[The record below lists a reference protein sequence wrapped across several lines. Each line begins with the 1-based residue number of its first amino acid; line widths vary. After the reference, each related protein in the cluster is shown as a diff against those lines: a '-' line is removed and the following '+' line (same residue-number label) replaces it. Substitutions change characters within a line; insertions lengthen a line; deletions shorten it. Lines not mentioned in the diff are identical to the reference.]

1 MKPYGSLFP
10 RTALAVAVALVAAAP
25 AMAQNTTAAIGGRV
39 TSPDGKPVAGATVVV
54 LHRESG
60 SSNTLT
66 TDADGRYSARGL
78 RVGGPY
84 VITVSKGADKSVN
97 DEVYLALAETTL
109 VDLRLGSAQVQLEQ
123 VVITG
128 SGANSKFSASSMG
141 SGTQIG
147 RAQLDAYASIQRN
160 LQDYVRNDPR
170 ISQTDK
176 ERGEISAAGQNS
188 RFNSITI
195 DGVRTND
202 TFGLEANNLPT
213 IKQPLSIDAI
223 QAVQVSLSNYDVTQQ
238 GYTGASINAVTKSGT
253 NEFKGSVYAV
263 YRDSNMAGD
272 RYNRQTGAYTA
283 PPPSTDN
290 TVGLAIGGPILKDK
304 LFFFANYEKLET
316 PRNAP
321 SFGPVGSSLINSS
334 ITPQM
339 ITDAQNAARNTYQME
354 IGNPWAP
361 SKVFTEVE
369 DLMVKLDW
377 NISDKHR
384 ANLRFS
390 KTEQSD
396 PIFPFNQNNGIS
408 LDSHFYTTVK
418 TLETKVVQ
426 WFADWT
432 EDFSTE
438 VKISQRDY
446 SSIHNNNANL
456 PEVSLIWTNAA
467 ETANIATLRFGQE
480 ESRHFNRLETK
491 TLNGYVAGKL
501 FMGDH
506 ELKFGIDAEKND
518 IYNAFQRGSKG
529 VYTFRGPNPVA
540 EFIAGVPTTYSVLL
554 PLQGRTLEDGAAN
567 FGLNNLGVFLQD
579 SWTFS
584 DKLTLTGGVRV
595 DRMGVDGKPILN
607 SAANTAFGYDNTR
620 TMDGEVLVQPRFG
633 FNYAFDAVEKR
644 KSQLRGGFGL
654 FQGSAANVWL
664 TNPFQNT
671 GVALFNPVCADT
683 GSNPCPNSLRFSKD
697 TASQPDITGV
707 VPAFAVDFVSP
718 QVKQPSVWKM
728 NLAWDAEL
736 PYAGLVFGAEW
747 LHTKVKDSMYY
758 KHLNLGAST
767 GKAPDGRDMY
777 WNANGLDRDCWT
789 GGTQPVAAGFPAGCA
804 GRGFTKA
811 NARTNFTNVLLLDRT
826 GKGGGNAVT
835 LSLSQRP
842 MPGVDWSMA
851 YTRTSAKEVSPL
863 TSSTSNSGWLN
874 RAVYNQNEDVA
885 SNSNYLIRDRIN
897 ASLSFS
903 RAFFGKFKTT
913 FGMVYEGRDGKP
925 YSWTFNNDMN
935 GDGVSGNDLM
945 YIPKDSSE
953 VVFTGATV
961 NGRTPEQRFWDVVE
975 ANPELRKSKGKVVS
989 RNGSFAK
996 FTNSFDLRL
1005 SQEVPSFFSGHK
1017 GVLSLD
1023 ILNFGNMLN
1032 KRWGRID
1039 EIGFPS
1045 QRRFVNFNGI
1055 TSDGKMVYNLGTPSV
1070 TNPIPDDFTT
1080 RQTRGESQW
1089 AVQVTARYEF

>member
-25 AMAQNTTAAIGGRV
+25 ALAQNTTAAIGGRV

-54 LHRESG
+54 VHRESG
-60 SSNTLT
+60 STNTLT
-66 TDADGRYSARGL
+66 TDADGRYSSRGL

-84 VITVSKGADKSVN
+84 TITVSKGGDRSVTE
-97 DEVYLALAETTL
+97 DVYLVLAETTA
-109 VDLRLGSAQVQLEQ
+109 VDLRLGTAQTLEQ
-123 VVITG
+123 VVVTASA
-128 SGANSKFSASSMG
+128 SGNKFSATTMG

-188 RFNSITI
+188 RYNSITI

-213 IKQPLSIDAI
+213 IKQPISIDAI

-253 NEFKGSVYAV
+253 NEFKGSVYGV
-263 YRDSNMAGD
+263 YRDSNMSGD
-272 RYNRQTGAYTA
+272 RFNRQTGAYTT
-283 PPPSTDN
+283 PPPSKDT

-304 LFFFANYEKLET
+304 LFFFANYEKFET

-321 SFGPVGSSLINSS
+321 SFGPVGSSLINST
-334 ITPQM
+334 ITPEM
-339 ITDAQNAARNTYQME
+339 ISAAQNAARTTYQME

-361 SKVFTEVE
+361 SKVLTEVE
-369 DLMVKLDW
+369 DMMVKLDW
-377 NISDKHR
+377 NISENHR
-384 ANLRFS
+384 ANVRLS

-396 PIFPFNQNNGIS
+396 PIFPFNSNDGIS
-408 LDSHFYTTVK
+408 LDSHFYSTVK
-418 TLETKVVQ
+418 TLETKVAQ
-426 WFADWT
+426 LFSDWT
-432 EDFSTE
+432 ENFSTE
-438 VKISQRDY
+438 VKVSQRDY

-456 PEVSLIWTNAA
+456 PQVSLIWTNAA

-491 TLNGYVAGKL
+491 TLNGYVAANWFL
-501 FMGDH
+501 GDH
-506 ELKFGIDAEKND
+506 ELKFGFDAEKND

-529 VYTFRGPNPVA
+529 IYTFRGVNPVA
-540 EFIAGVPTTYSVLL
+540 DFIAGVPTSYSVLL
-554 PLQGRTLEDGAAN
+554 PLDGRTLEDGAAS
-567 FGLNNLGVFLQD
+567 FGLNNLGLFVQD
-579 SWTFS
+579 TWTFS
-584 DKLTLTGGVRV
+584 DKLTLTGGVRI
-595 DRMGVDGKPILN
+595 DRMGVDGKPIRN
-607 SAANTAFGYDNTR
+607 TAASTAFGYDNTH
-620 TMDGEVLVQPRFG
+620 TMDGETLVQPRFG
-633 FNYAFDAVEKR
+633 FNYALDTVNKR
-644 KSQLRGGFGL
+644 KSQVRGGFGL

-671 GVALFNPVCADT
+671 GVALYNPTCADT
-683 GSNPCPNSLRFSKD
+683 GSNLCPGDLRFTKD
-697 TASQPDITGV
+697 TANQPDITGQ

-718 QVKQPSVWKM
+718 KVKQPSVWKL

-736 PYAGLVFGAEW
+736 PFAGLLFGAEW

-758 KHLNLGAST
+758 KHLNLGATT

-777 WNANGLDRDCWT
+777 WNANGQDRDCWT
-789 GGTQPVAAGFPAGCA
+789 GGTQPVASNFPTGCA

-811 NARTNFTNVLLLDRT
+811 NASTAFTNVLLLDRT
-826 GKGGGNAVT
+826 SKGGGNAVT

-842 MPGVDWSMA
+842 MPGLDWSMA

-903 RAFFGKFKTT
+903 RAFIGKYKTT

-925 YSWTFNNDMN
+925 YSWVFNNDMN
-935 GDGVSGNDLM
+935 GDGVFGNDLL

-961 NGRTPEQRFWDVVE
+961 NGRTPEQRFWDVVD

-1005 SQEVPSFFSGHK
+1005 SQEVPSFFTGHK
-1017 GVLSLD
+1017 GVVSLD

-1045 QRRFVNFNGI
+1045 ARKFVNYNG
-1055 TSDGKMVYNLGTPSV
+1055 TTADGKMVYNLGNPTAS
-1070 TNPIPDDFTT
+1070 TPIPDDFTT

>member
-1 MKPYGSLFP
+1 MKPYGTLFP
-10 RTALAVAVALVAAAP
+10 RSALAVAVALVAAAP
-25 AMAQNTTAAIGGRV
+25 VMAQNTTAAIGGRV
-39 TSPDGKPVAGATVVV
+39 TAPDGKPVAGATVVV
-54 LHRESG
+54 VHRESG
-60 SSNTLT
+60 STNTLT
-66 TDADGRYSARGL
+66 TDADGRYNARGL
-78 RVGGPY
+78 RAGGPY
-84 VITVSKGADKSVN
+84 TITVSKGGERSVT
-97 DEVYLALAETTL
+97 DDVFLVLAETTA
-109 VDLRLGSAQVQLEQ
+109 VDLRLGTAQALEQ
-123 VVITG
+123 VVVTASATG
-128 SGANSKFSASSMG
+128 NKFNATTMG

-147 RAQLDAYASIQRN
+147 RAQLDAFASIQRN

-188 RFNSITI
+188 RYNSITI

-202 TFGLEANNLPT
+202 TFGLESNNLPT
-213 IKQPLSIDAI
+213 IKQPISIDAI

-253 NEFKGSVYAV
+253 NEFKGSVYGV

-272 RYNRQTGAYTA
+272 RFNRQDGSYSA
-283 PPPSTDN
+283 PPPSKDT
-290 TVGLAIGGPILKDK
+290 TVGVALGGPILKDR
-304 LFFFANYEKLET
+304 LFFFANYEKFET

-321 SFGPVGSSLINSS
+321 TFGPQGSSLINSS
-334 ITPQM
+334 VTPAM
-339 ITDAQNAARNTYQME
+339 ITAAQNAARNTYQME

-361 SKVFTEVE
+361 SEVLTTVE
-369 DLMVKLDW
+369 ELMVKLDW

-384 ANLRFS
+384 ANVRYS

-396 PIFPFNQNNGIS
+396 PIFPFNSSTGIS

-418 TLETKVVQ
+418 TLETKVAQ
-426 WFADWT
+426 LFSDWT

-446 SSIHNNNANL
+446 SSIHNNNSNL
-456 PEVSLIWTNAA
+456 PQISLVWTNAA
-467 ETANIATLRFGQE
+467 ETTNLATLRFGQE
-480 ESRHFNRLETK
+480 ESRHFNSLETK
-491 TLNGYVAGKL
+491 TLNAYVAGNWFL
-501 FMGDH
+501 GDH
-506 ELKFGIDAEKND
+506 ELKFGVDAEKND

-529 VYTFRGPNPVA
+529 IYQFRGVDPVA
-540 EFIAGVPTTYSVLL
+540 DFVAGIPNSYSVLL
-554 PLQGRTLEDGAAN
+554 PLQGRSLADGAAN
-567 FGLNNLGVFLQD
+567 FGLNNLGLFVQD
-579 SWTFS
+579 TWTFS
-584 DKLTLTGGVRV
+584 DKLTLTAGVRI
-595 DRMGVDGKPILN
+595 DRMGVDGRPIRN
-607 SAANTAFGYDNTR
+607 DAASTAFGFDNSY
-620 TMDGEVLVQPRFG
+620 TMDGETLVQPRFG
-633 FNYAFDAVEKR
+633 FNYAFDAVNKR

-671 GVALFNPVCADT
+671 GVALFNPSCAENT
-683 GSNPCPNSLRFSKD
+683 TNLCPADLRFTKD
-697 TASQPDITGV
+697 TANQPNITGT

-718 QVKQPSVWKM
+718 QAKQPSVWKA

-736 PYAGLVFGAEW
+736 PFAGLVFGAEW
-747 LHTKVKDSMYY
+747 LHTRVKDSLFY

-767 GKAPDGRDMY
+767 GKSPDGRDMY
-777 WNANGLDRDCWT
+777 WNANGLDSDCWT
-789 GGTQPVAAGFPAGCA
+789 GGANPSSATPRPAGCVGA
-804 GRGFTKA
+804 STTRANQNRG
-811 NARTNFTNVLLLDRT
+811 FTNVLLLDRT

-842 MPGVDWSMA
+842 MPGLDWSIA

-874 RAVYNQNEDVA
+874 RAVFNQNEDVA
-885 SNSNYLIRDRIN
+885 ANSNYLIRDRVN
-897 ASLSFS
+897 ASVSFS
-903 RAFFGKFKTT
+903 RAFIGKYKTT
-913 FGMVYEGRDGKP
+913 FGVVYEGREGKP
-925 YSWTFNNDMN
+925 YSWVFNNDMN
-935 GDGVSGNDLM
+935 GDGVTANDLL

-961 NGRTPEQRFWDVVE
+961 NGRTPEQRFWDIVE
-975 ANPELRKSKGKVVS
+975 ANPELRKSKGKAVS

-996 FTNSFDLRL
+996 FTNSFDLRI

-1017 GVLSLD
+1017 GVISLD

-1045 QRRFVNFNGI
+1045 TRRFVNFNGV
-1055 TSDGKMVYNLGTPSV
+1055 TADGKMVYNLIAPTA
-1070 TNPIPDDFTT
+1070 TNPVPDDFVT

>member
-25 AMAQNTTAAIGGRV
+25 AMAQNTSAAIGGRV

-60 SSNTLT
+60 STNTLT
-66 TDADGRYSARGL
+66 TDADGRYASRGL

-84 VITVSKGADKSVN
+84 TITVSKGGERSVT
-97 DEVYLALAETTL
+97 DDVYLVLAETTA
-109 VDLRLGSAQVQLEQ
+109 VDLRLGSAQALEQ
-123 VVITG
+123 VVVTASA
-128 SGANSKFSASSMG
+128 SGNKFSATTMG

-147 RAQLDAYASIQRN
+147 RAQLDAFASIQRN

-202 TFGLEANNLPT
+202 TFGLESNNLPT
-213 IKQPLSIDAI
+213 IKQPISIDAI

-253 NEFKGSVYAV
+253 NEFKGSVYGV

-272 RYNRQTGAYTA
+272 RFNRQTGAYNT
-283 PPPSTDN
+283 PPPSKDT

-304 LFFFANYEKLET
+304 LFFFANYEKFET

-321 SFGPVGSSLINSS
+321 GFGPVGSGLINSS
-334 ITPQM
+334 ITPAM
-339 ITDAQNAARNTYQME
+339 VTAAQNAARGTYQME
-354 IGNPWAP
+354 IGSPWTP
-361 SKVFTEVE
+361 SKVLTTVE
-369 DLMVKLDW
+369 DVMVKLDW
-377 NISDKHR
+377 NISENHR
-384 ANLRFS
+384 ANVRYS

-396 PIFPFNQNNGIS
+396 PIFPFNSSDGIS

-418 TLETKVVQ
+418 TLETKVAQ
-426 WFADWT
+426 LFSDWT

-456 PEVSLIWTNAA
+456 PQVSLIWTNPAV
-467 ETANIATLRFGQE
+467 TSNIATLRFGQE
-480 ESRHFNRLETK
+480 ESRHFNSLQTE
-491 TLNGYVAGKL
+491 TLNAYVAGNWFL
-501 FMGDH
+501 GDH
-506 ELKFGIDAEKND
+506 ELKFGVDAEKND

-529 VYTFRGPNPVA
+529 IYTFRGVDPVA
-540 EFIAGVPTTYSVLL
+540 QFVAGVPTTYSVLL
-554 PLQGRTLEDGAAN
+554 PLQDRTLADGAAS
-567 FGLNNLGVFLQD
+567 FGLNNLGLFLQD
-579 SWTFS
+579 TWTVT
-584 DKLTLTGGVRV
+584 DKLTLTGGVRI
-595 DRMGVDGKPILN
+595 DRMGVDGRPIANPL
-607 SAANTAFGYDNTR
+607 ANTTFGYDNTY
-620 TMDGEVLVQPRFG
+620 TMDGETLVQPRFG
-633 FNYAFDAVEKR
+633 FNYAFDSVNKR
-644 KSQLRGGFGL
+644 KSQVRGGFGL

-671 GVALFNPVCADT
+671 GVALYNPSCADT
-683 GSNPCPNSLRFSKD
+683 GSNLCPADLRFSKD
-697 TASQPDITGV
+697 TANQPDITGV

-718 QVKQPSVWKM
+718 RVKQPSVWKL

-736 PYAGLVFGAEW
+736 PFAGLLFGAEW
-747 LHTKVKDSMYY
+747 LHTKVKDAMYY

-767 GKAPDGRDMY
+767 GKSPDGRDMY
-777 WNANGLDRDCWT
+777 WNANGQDSDCWT
-789 GGTQPVAAGFPAGCA
+789 GGTQPAGSNFPAGCG

-811 NARTNFTNVLLLDRT
+811 NALTSFTNVLLLDRT
-826 GKGGGNAVT
+826 GKGGGNALT

-842 MPGVDWSMA
+842 MPGVDWSVA
-851 YTRTSAKEVSPL
+851 YTRTTAKEVSPL

-885 SNSNYLIRDRIN
+885 SNSNYLIRDRVN

-903 RAFFGKFKTT
+903 RAFIGKYKTT
-913 FGMVYEGRDGKP
+913 FGMVYEGRNGKP
-925 YSWTFNNDMN
+925 YSWVYNNDMN
-935 GDGVSGNDLM
+935 GDGVFGNDLL

-1005 SQEVPSFFSGHK
+1005 SQEVPSFFTGHK
-1017 GVLSLD
+1017 GVVSLD

-1045 QRRFVNFNGI
+1045 ARKFVNYNG
-1055 TSDGKMVYNLGTPSV
+1055 TTADGKMVYNLGNPTA
-1070 TNPIPDDFTT
+1070 TTPIPDDFVT